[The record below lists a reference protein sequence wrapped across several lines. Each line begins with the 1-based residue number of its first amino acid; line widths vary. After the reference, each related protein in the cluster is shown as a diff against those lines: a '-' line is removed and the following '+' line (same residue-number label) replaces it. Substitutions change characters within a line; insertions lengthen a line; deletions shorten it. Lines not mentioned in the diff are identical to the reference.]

1 MSDATATQDRGAY
14 RAAVRTLLRD
24 TLLDAAR
31 ELLRERPWS
40 QITMAEVA
48 SAAGVSR
55 QTLYNEFG
63 TRERFAQEFVIREGA
78 RFLGLVET
86 AIEKHLDDP
95 RAAIADAFG
104 VFLTAAAEDPLVK
117 LLLSDDGTGE
127 MLPLLTTQSR
137 PVMGWACERL
147 CVAMRRSWGELREDD
162 ARLLADTFVRLAI
175 SHVTAP
181 YGDPRE
187 TAAAVARLLGPY
199 VERAFALQASS
210 RTSALALTTSCA

>member
-1 MSDATATQDRGAY
+1 MSAY
-14 RAAVRTLLRD
+14 RTAVRTLLRD
-24 TLLDAAR
+24 TLLDGAR

-78 RFLGLVET
+78 RFLGSVEE
-86 AIEKHLDDP
+86 AIEAHIDDP
-95 RAAIADAFG
+95 RAAVADALEA
-104 VFLTAAAEDPLVK
+104 FLTAAGEDPLVK

-137 PVMGWACERL
+137 PLMQWACERL
-147 CVAMRRSWGELREDD
+147 SVAMRRGWAQLGEHD
-162 ARLLADTFVRLAI
+162 AWLLADTFVRLAI
-175 SHVTAP
+175 SYVTAP
-181 YGDPRE
+181 HGDPHE
-187 TAAAVARLLGPY
+187 TAAGVSKLLGPY
-199 VERAFALQASS
+199 VERLLEPEAVL
-210 RTSALALTTSCA
+210 SA